1 MIMKPLSFF
10 VGLVL
15 LVGTSLL
22 VSAQDG
28 NPDDHGSSP
37 ESATAIAQDS
47 TTAGVITPAGDLDYF
62 LLNVETTGTL
72 TIRTTGATD
81 TVGILFDASGVGVL
95 SENDDWEDTEDEDD
109 YNFRITWPVAPGTYY
124 LEVSGYDEEESGP
137 YQLVSSL
144 LPGAPPEDE
153 HGDNPGNATAIAL
166 DSATDGFI
174 NLAGDL
180 DYFLLT
186 VETAGTLTIRTI
198 GSTDTVGTLL
208 DASGNLL
215 AENDDWE
222 DTEDEDDYNFRITW
236 NAIPG
241 TYYLEVSGYDGQES
255 GPYQLIS
262 SLQPDGLPDDD
273 HGNSTDNATAIATG
287 STTNGVIDPAGDLDY
302 FRIVVDT
309 AGTLSIRTT
318 GSTDTVGTLFASTG
332 TVLITDTE
340 INEVDLN
347 FAISYPLTPG
357 TYYLEV
363 SGYDEQESGP
373 YQLISSLQ
381 PVSPPR
387 LVNVVVDEVFLE
399 DTGMRN
405 WRFSLLAE
413 GLIPGQVY
421 HVQESIDGE
430 TFSKTGIGFT
440 ANAPEARIPWSWS
453 EMDEAARLL
462 FKIGAGPAAVFEDGE

>member
-109 YNFRITWPVAPGTYY
+109 YNFRITW
-124 LEVSGYDEEESGP
+124 
-137 YQLVSSL
+137 
-144 LPGAPPEDE
+144 
-153 HGDNPGNATAIAL
+153 
-166 DSATDGFI
+166 
-174 NLAGDL
+174 
-180 DYFLLT
+180 
-186 VETAGTLTIRTI
+186 
-198 GSTDTVGTLL
+198 
-208 DASGNLL
+208 
-215 AENDDWE
+215 
-222 DTEDEDDYNFRITW
+222 

-273 HGNSTDNATAIATG
+273 HGNSTENATAIATG